1 MGDFTAQPPPTSY
14 APCCVVIKG
23 VASSQLPPFFSFF
36 FFLPCS
42 ASLPHSLLVQAPTA
56 RGTATTARDEAT
68 AAVELLFHRADMVSH
83 RPCHFAPLSPLLPLV
98 LTPQPPPHHPIQVD
112 AAAGPSQ
119 HARPWAQFG
128 PVPFNPFLF
137 LICVF
142 KSQKL
147 DQTSKIHR

>member
-1 MGDFTAQPPPTSY
+1 
-14 APCCVVIKG
+14 
-23 VASSQLPPFFSFF
+23 
-36 FFLPCS
+36 
-42 ASLPHSLLVQAPTA
+42 
-56 RGTATTARDEAT
+56 
-68 AAVELLFHRADMVSH
+68 MVSH

-137 LICVF
+137 LIHVF

-147 DQTSKIHR
+147 DETSKIHRKYNKARKNMKYFSIESLRADTSENIAAWCRTSYYCIEPIENQRARLDACSACY